1 MIKFMLKTHFNIF
14 SSNVFLAS
22 KIKNFE
28 NMFWIR
34 VIHFYL
40 VKKCINNMYDIWS
53 NYNLKNYIKFT
64 MLNWAWIL
72 KN

>member
-1 MIKFMLKTHFNIF
+1 MLKTHFNIF